1 MAVCIKRAKGVNGM
15 AIVISVANNK
25 GGIGKTTTAQALYED
40 LKARGFRVLG
50 IDLDSQG
57 NFSQA
62 TRHNRNAHT
71 VRDFLLGGVEAK
83 EAVEGDFIASNAES
97 AILANKIS
105 ATSLRDAIK
114 PIQKDY
120 DYIIIDTPP
129 SLNIVTIAGL
139 VASGYVVIT
148 TSADIFALSGIK
160 QLEEVISASKA
171 INRRLK
177 VAGIL
182 FTKYRG
188 SGQLDTQIL
197 EAFRA
202 STDMPIFDAKI
213 RESVAVRKA
222 QAGQLALYGY
232 AKASNAVKDYKAF
245 TSELLATIAKEEGGK

>member
-1 MAVCIKRAKGVNGM
+1 MAT
-15 AIVISVANNK
+15 VISVANNK
-25 GGIGKTTTAQALYED
+25 GGIGKTTTAQAIYED
-40 LKARGFRVLG
+40 LKERSFRVLG

-62 TRHNRNAHT
+62 TKHNRNAHT
-71 VRDFLLGGVEAK
+71 VRDFLIGGVDAQK
-83 EAVEGDFIASNAES
+83 SVEGDFIASNADS

-114 PIQKDY
+114 PIMKDY

-139 VASGYVVIT
+139 VASNFVVIT

-160 QLEEVISASKA
+160 QLEDVINASKT
-171 INRRLK
+171 INKRLA

-188 SGQLDTQIL
+188 GGQLDTQIL
-197 EAFRA
+197 EAFKA
-202 STDMPIFDAKI
+202 STSMPIFDAKI
-213 RESVAVRKA
+213 RESVAIRKA
-222 QAGQLALYGY
+222 QAGQLSIYGY
-232 AKASNAVKDYKAF
+232 AKSSNAVKDYKAF
-245 TSELLATIAKEEGGK
+245 VKELLKIIGKEGIKQ